1 MIFQEVEEKSSAGN
15 GGEGARKEVGE
26 EGRIVK
32 TIVAIVAIIVIV
44 INHRHH
50 RDPLLWHWHLKMLT
64 RTVDLFARQLPKSSE
79 RKKRSEK
86 PDFVATGF
94 LKITIF

>member
-32 TIVAIVAIIVIV
+32 TIIVIVAIIA

-64 RTVDLFARQLPKSSE
+64 RTVDLFARQLPHVNLLLKE
-79 RKKRSEK
+79 KRN
-86 PDFVATGF
+86 
-94 LKITIF
+94 LKNLILSPLDS